1 MLNWCCLT
9 IRLDLQCTSGSRAS
23 GRWGQINFVWRCG
36 AEPPLGCRGK
46 APDQRLAGRNP
57 PEADIFLF
65 QRLISLKNYHINL
78 GNVDYM
84 ASVGARLRPHMTV
97 RWSEERNPSEADDI
111 YLFQRLISLK
121 NYHINLGNV
130 DYMASV
136 GARMRHAA

>member
-1 MLNWCCLT
+1 M
-9 IRLDLQCTSGSRAS
+9 
-23 GRWGQINFVWRCG
+23 
-36 AEPPLGCRGK
+36 
-46 APDQRLAGRNP
+46 
-57 PEADIFLF
+57 
-65 QRLISLKNYHINL
+65 

-97 RWSEERNPSEADDI
+97 RWSEERNPPEADDI

-136 GARMRHAA
+136 GARLRQHMTVRGSEERNPPEADDIYLFQILISLHLHQR